1 MLYCFQQVVR
11 HLEINDES
19 IRGIKEMN
27 KVFKKSFLVVMFIS
41 LISMLAACAGGNGE
55 AEGFKVGMV
64 TDAGT
69 IDDKSF
75 NQGTWEGIV
84 RAKEE
89 LEVQTKYLKPN
100 GTTEA
105 DYLKEIGNL
114 YDAGYKFIVTPGFKF
129 ETAIFQA
136 QDKYEDAKFVLID
149 GAPHAGDFNPI
160 VKDNTVSI
168 FFAEHESGF
177 LAGVATALELKEGEV
192 GFIGGMEIPAV
203 QKFNWGFQQG
213 IQYANDNI
221 GTNIILKAENVIYQG
236 SFNDTAAGGQ
246 IAAQMYDRGV
256 DAIFTAAGGVGVGA
270 INEAKTRAKAG
281 DKVWIVGVDVDQYA
295 DGIYDGEKSVILTSA
310 MKRLEQATFDM
321 IKQEQDGNFP
331 GGQTLTFDTKNKG
344 VGIPEENPNLSE
356 ETMSKTDEILQKIKS
371 DEIKVS
377 AEQGNLLK

>member
-27 KVFKKSFLVVMFIS
+27 KVFKKSFLVVMILS

-149 GAPHAGDFNPI
+149 GAPHAGDYNPT